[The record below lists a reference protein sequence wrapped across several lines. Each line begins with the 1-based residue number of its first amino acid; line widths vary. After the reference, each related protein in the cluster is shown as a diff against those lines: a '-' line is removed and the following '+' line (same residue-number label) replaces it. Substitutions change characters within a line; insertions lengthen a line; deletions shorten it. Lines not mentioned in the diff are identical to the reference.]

1 MALFHF
7 YQVSEKSFG
16 RPIKFGKGKAVAIVR
31 LQRPDKRQ
39 DADLEQMLL
48 LLVGHSLLSLR
59 NIRST
64 WRFGEHLQQ
73 FVCDKW

>member
-16 RPIKFGKGKAVAIVR
+16 LPIKFGKGIAVAIVR
-31 LQRPDKRQ
+31 LQRQDKRQ
-39 DADLEQMLL
+39 DADFEQMLL
-48 LLVGHSLLSLR
+48 LLAVHRLPGPR

-64 WRFGEHLQQ
+64 WRLDGHHQWCA
-73 FVCDKW
+73 CDKR